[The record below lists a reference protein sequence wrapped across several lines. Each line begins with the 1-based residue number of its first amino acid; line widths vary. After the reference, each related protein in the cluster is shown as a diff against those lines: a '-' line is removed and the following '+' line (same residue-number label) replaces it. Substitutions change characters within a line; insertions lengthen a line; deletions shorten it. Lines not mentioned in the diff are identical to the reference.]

1 MAKLPSITVLASI
14 LILVSMVMIIYWYA
28 FKRGTFF
35 MAEVAVILPILTLQ
49 PWGKL
54 IVSGLISFST
64 VFPLARI

>member
-35 MAEVAVILPILTLQ
+35 MAEVPVTGECEVLCQT
-49 PWGKL
+49 
-54 IVSGLISFST
+54 F
-64 VFPLARI
+64 